1 MDIHVPLDINYY
13 NIIYVGTTDFNEN
26 QIMGYK
32 AILIQSVK
40 ARICKNVVN
49 TDTCWKSNS
58 NWILA
63 LMVGHFKCRWR

>member
-1 MDIHVPLDINYY
+1 MDIYVPLDINYY

-49 TDTCWKSNS
+49 TDNC
-58 NWILA
+58 
-63 LMVGHFKCRWR
+63 